1 MSKRNYSIIED
12 MRVALMDT
20 YRKVAPDCWSQQE
33 AWEKT
38 VRHPAPRYYITP
50 KQAYQRLLPMLSG
63 DKSEIDRLKP
73 DRRRMYYSLYDK
85 VIEMAQRREFYGKSL
100 WHIIPWVITQPA
112 PEFFIGT
119 ESLEKTFRFVKR
131 GRFKGGRNWS
141 DAFRLVKEER
151 QTLLKKGGI

>member
-1 MSKRNYSIIED
+1 

-63 DKSEIDRLKP
+63 DFSEVDSLKP
-73 DRRRMYYSLYDK
+73 DRRRMYYSLYNQ
-85 VIEMAQRREFYGKSL
+85 VVEAAQRRDFHGKSL
-100 WHIIPWVITQPA
+100 WHIIPWVVSQPA

-119 ESLEKTFRFVKR
+119 ESIEKTFRFVKR
-131 GRFKGGRNWS
+131 GRFDGGRNWCQ
-141 DAFRLVKEER
+141 AFELAREENKA
-151 QTLLKKGGI
+151 LKKGGF

>member
-1 MSKRNYSIIED
+1 MSKRNYSIIEE

-38 VRHPAPRYYITP
+38 VRHPAPRYYITA

-63 DKSEIDRLKP
+63 DFSEVDSLKP
-73 DRRRMYYSLYDK
+73 DRRRMYYSLYHQTLE
-85 VIEMAQRREFYGKSL
+85 IAQKREFHGKSL
-100 WHIIPWVITQPA
+100 WYIIPWAITQPA

-119 ESLEKTFRFVKR
+119 ESIAKTFRFVKR
-131 GRFKGGRNWS
+131 GRFEGGKNWNQ
-141 DAFRLVKEER
+141 AFEALRQER
-151 QTLLKKGGI
+151 AAKAI